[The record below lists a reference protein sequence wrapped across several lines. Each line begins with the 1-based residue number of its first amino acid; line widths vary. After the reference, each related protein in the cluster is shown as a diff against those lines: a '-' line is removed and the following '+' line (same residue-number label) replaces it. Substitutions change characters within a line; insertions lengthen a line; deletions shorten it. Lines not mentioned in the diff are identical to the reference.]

1 MIMQKTMTG
10 TVIGAKRKKVELH
23 PAAKVWD
30 SSSMIIVGLVSIVL
44 CITLGVIG
52 AFLSLCLVW
61 FINKLNTR
69 TAEEFTELL
78 NELEEDEKHG
88 KAN

>member
-1 MIMQKTMTG
+1 MQKTMTG
-10 TVIGAKRKKVELH
+10 ARSARKEKVELH
-23 PAAKVWD
+23 PAAEVWD
-30 SSSMIIVGLVSIVL
+30 SSSITIVGLVSLVL

-52 AFLSLCLVW
+52 FILSLCLVW

-88 KAN
+88 KSN

>member
-10 TVIGAKRKKVELH
+10 AAIGAKRKKVELH

-52 AFLSLCLVW
+52 FILSLCLVW

-69 TAEEFTELL
+69 TAEEFTELM
-78 NELEEDEKHG
+78 NELEQQERNK
-88 KAN
+88 

>member
-1 MIMQKTMTG
+1 MQKTMTG
-10 TVIGAKRKKVELH
+10 ARSARKEKVELH

-30 SSSMIIVGLVSIVL
+30 SSSITIVGLVSLVL

-52 AFLSLCLVW
+52 FILSLCLVW

-69 TAEEFTELL
+69 TAEEFTELM
-78 NELEEDEKHG
+78 NELEQQERNK
-88 KAN
+88 

>member
-1 MIMQKTMTG
+1 MQKTMTG
-10 TVIGAKRKKVELH
+10 ARSARKEKVELH
-23 PAAKVWD
+23 PAAEVWD
-30 SSSMIIVGLVSIVL
+30 SSSVIIVGLVSLVL

-52 AFLSLCLVW
+52 FILSLCLVW

-69 TAEEFTELL
+69 TAEEFTELM

-88 KAN
+88 KAD

>member
-1 MIMQKTMTG
+1 MQKTMTG
-10 TVIGAKRKKVELH
+10 ARSARKEKVKLH
-23 PAAKVWD
+23 PAAEVWD

-52 AFLSLCLVW
+52 FILSLCLVW

-69 TAEEFTELL
+69 TAEEFTELMNKL
-78 NELEEDEKHG
+78 KREQEKN
-88 KAN
+88 K

>member
-1 MIMQKTMTG
+1 MQKAMTG
-10 TVIGAKRKKVELH
+10 ARNARKEKVELH
-23 PAAKVWD
+23 PAAEVWD
-30 SSSMIIVGLVSIVL
+30 SSSMIIVGLVSLVL

-52 AFLSLCLVW
+52 FILSLCLVW

-69 TAEEFTELL
+69 TAEEFTELM

>member
-1 MIMQKTMTG
+1 MQKTMTG
-10 TVIGAKRKKVELH
+10 ARSARKEKVELH
-23 PAAKVWD
+23 PAAEVWD

-52 AFLSLCLVW
+52 VFLSLCLVW

-78 NELEEDEKHG
+78 NELEREQEKE
-88 KAN
+88 KNK

>member
-1 MIMQKTMTG
+1 MQKAMTG
-10 TVIGAKRKKVELH
+10 ARSARKEKVELH
-23 PAAKVWD
+23 PAAEVWD
-30 SSSMIIVGLVSIVL
+30 SSSMIIVGLVSLVL

-52 AFLSLCLVW
+52 FILSLCLVW

-88 KAN
+88 KSN

>member
-1 MIMQKTMTG
+1 MQKAMTG
-10 TVIGAKRKKVELH
+10 ARSARKEKVELH
-23 PAAKVWD
+23 PAAEVWD

-52 AFLSLCLVW
+52 LFLSLCLVW

-78 NELEEDEKHG
+78 NELEREQERNK
-88 KAN
+88 

>member
-1 MIMQKTMTG
+1 MTG
-10 TVIGAKRKKVELH
+10 ARSARKEKVELH
-23 PAAKVWD
+23 PAAEVWD
-30 SSSMIIVGLVSIVL
+30 SSSMIIVGLVSLVL

-52 AFLSLCLVW
+52 FIISLCLVW
-61 FINKLNTR
+61 FINTTNRR

-88 KAN
+88 KSN

>member
-1 MIMQKTMTG
+1 MIMQKTMT
-10 TVIGAKRKKVELH
+10 TAAIGAKRKKVESH
-23 PAAKVWD
+23 PSAKVWD

-44 CITLGVIG
+44 CITLGIIG
-52 AFLSLCLVW
+52 FIISLCLVW
-61 FINKLNTR
+61 FINTTNRR

-88 KAN
+88 KSN

>member
-1 MIMQKTMTG
+1 MQKTMTG
-10 TVIGAKRKKVELH
+10 ARSARKEKVELH
-23 PAAKVWD
+23 PATEVWD
-30 SSSMIIVGLVSIVL
+30 SSSVIIVGLVS

-52 AFLSLCLVW
+52 FILSLCLVW

-69 TAEEFTELL
+69 TAEEFTELM

-88 KAN
+88 KAD

>member
-1 MIMQKTMTG
+1 MQKTMTG
-10 TVIGAKRKKVELH
+10 ARSARKEKVELH
-23 PAAKVWD
+23 PAAEVWD

-52 AFLSLCLVW
+52 FILSLCLVW

-69 TAEEFTELL
+69 TAEEFTELM
-78 NELEEDEKHG
+78 NELEREQEKN
-88 KAN
+88 K

>member
-1 MIMQKTMTG
+1 MQKTMTG
-10 TVIGAKRKKVELH
+10 ARSARKEKVELH
-23 PAAKVWD
+23 PAAEVWD
-30 SSSMIIVGLVSIVL
+30 SSSVIIVGLVSLVL

-52 AFLSLCLVW
+52 FILSLCLVW

-78 NELEEDEKHG
+78 NELEEDNKHG
-88 KAN
+88 KAD

>member
-1 MIMQKTMTG
+1 MQKTMTG
-10 TVIGAKRKKVELH
+10 ARSARKEKVELH
-23 PAAKVWD
+23 PAAEVWD
-30 SSSMIIVGLVSIVL
+30 SSSMIIVGLVSLVL

-52 AFLSLCLVW
+52 FILSLCLVW
-61 FINKLNTR
+61 FINRLNTR

-88 KAN
+88 KSN

>member
-1 MIMQKTMTG
+1 MIMQKTMTSAA
-10 TVIGAKRKKVELH
+10 IGAKREKVELH

-44 CITLGVIG
+44 CITLGIIG
-52 AFLSLCLVW
+52 FILSLCLVW

-78 NELEEDEKHG
+78 NELEQQERNK
-88 KAN
+88 